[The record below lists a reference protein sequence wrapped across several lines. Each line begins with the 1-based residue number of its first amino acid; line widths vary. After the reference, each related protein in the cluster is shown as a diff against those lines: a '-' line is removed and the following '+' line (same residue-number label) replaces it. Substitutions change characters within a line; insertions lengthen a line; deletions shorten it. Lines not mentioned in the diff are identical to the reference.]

1 MIGLTAARAHRDEQR
16 LRTQQARYRV
26 QWWQA
31 QTRAAALRAAT
42 SPMALLAAG
51 ICGWWFGKR
60 SMRAPARGEARA
72 RVNWRSI
79 RQVWLQILPLW
90 TLLRGLQRVLG
101 NAPMHR
107 GEIGTPQTHA
117 RPNASATP
125 SGSAYRDGE
134 MDGL

>member
-1 MIGLTAARAHRDEQR
+1 MIGLTAARAHRDAQR
-16 LRTQQARYRV
+16 LRTQQAQYRV

-60 SMRAPARGEARA
+60 SMRGPARGEARA

-90 TLLRGLQRVLG
+90 TLFRGLQRTLG
-101 NAPMHR
+101 NAPTR
-107 GEIGTPQTHA
+107 RDEIGTQYDQA
-117 RPNASATP
+117 RPNASATR
-125 SGSAYRDGE
+125 SGPAYRDGE